1 MDQTKNGILLTY
13 LGWNCQAWFL
23 KSVNPT
29 WWPINNFYNFHLF
42 RTDETSQTACS
53 PIDILMTS
61 FLMIFI
67 PWFNFATG
75 PRLGTYPSVNYPHS
89 LCILLIRRLDL
100 LDSSSLGS
108 SVILITWITY
118 LNFSYARV
126 LLCGIYIP
134 HNNTLPWVVLGP
146 YSGWN
151 LV

>member
-1 MDQTKNGILLTY
+1 MDETKNGILLTY

-75 PRLGTYPSVNYPHS
+75 PRIGTYPSVNYPHS
-89 LCILLIRRLDL
+89 LCILLIEGWIFWTLQVWGHPLSL
-100 LDSSSLGS
+100 LHELHILTFLTLEYYYVVYISHTITHYLELFLG
-108 SVILITWITY
+108 LIVDGT
-118 LNFSYARV
+118 
-126 LLCGIYIP
+126 
-134 HNNTLPWVVLGP
+134 
-146 YSGWN
+146 
-151 LV
+151 